1 MNIENHICHAKI
13 GLSIVRDKVQEDD
26 YDAAFT
32 TLCNIMTDTRELI
45 EHVWELKTEKALSAR
60 PAGD

>member
-1 MNIENHICHAKI
+1 MNIENHIYHAKI
-13 GLSIVRDKVQEDD
+13 ALDIVRDKVPEDD

-32 TLCNIMTDTRELI
+32 MLCNVMTDTRELI
-45 EHVWELKTEKALSAR
+45 EHVWELKSEKALSAS